1 MKKLLFAIFVISV
14 SVIGCDVPYSGP
26 MLTVNDV
33 DRYLKST
40 GEDTVCLHDG
50 FDTICLRV
58 VVQEVEKREKD
69 APVIHIHPT
78 GIVYAFYYEDRLILR
93 ADRAMDTTRIAQELI
108 DTGKVQLPL
117 DAEQLGAGG
126 DQGGNGDD
134 ENAFEGWTIEIYYP
148 ESVREGNRGLT
159 PETSGFDIRVV
170 EGKYMLANRRRD
182 LEIKNFRQVHG
193 PDDIR
198 SVRFSIETEAS
209 AILIRVGGLVPGHNA
224 KFRINTAGV
233 VSDEDPDAFQ
243 LQSVQ

>member
-93 ADRAMDTTRIAQELI
+93 ADRAMDTTQIAQELM
-108 DTGKVQLPL
+108 DTGRAQLPP
-117 DAEQLGAGG
+117 DAEQPGTEG
-126 DQGGNGDD
+126 DQDSNGDD
-134 ENAFEGWTIEIYYP
+134 EQAFEGWTIQIYYP
-148 ESVREGNRGLT
+148 ESFREANRGLT
-159 PETSGFDIRVV
+159 PETSGFEIRIV
-170 EGKYMLANRRRD
+170 EGTYMLSDDRRD
-182 LEIKNFRQVHG
+182 LEIKNFRQIHG
-193 PDDIR
+193 PNDSR
-198 SVRFSIETEAS
+198 SVKFSVETEAP
-209 AILIRVGGLVPGHNA
+209 AVMIRVGGLVPRHNA